1 MEMWIILFTLV
12 FLLAALGFVGWKLAQ
27 YFRRGWKDHVWIWRE
42 TNRGAIFVAF
52 VIGIQMVGFAIRDG
66 IDDKVVFYAVMT
78 VIGVAMPY
86 LAYIAGRL
94 LGMWH
99 RSRQGHTLS

>member
-12 FLLAALGFVGWKLAQ
+12 FLLAALGFLGWKLAQ
-27 YFRRGWKDHVWIWRE
+27 YFRRGWKDHVWIWQE
-42 TNRGAIFVAF
+42 ANRAAIFVAF
-52 VIGIQMVGFAIRDG
+52 IIGFQTVSYAIRDG
-66 IDDKVVFYAVMT
+66 IDDKVVYYALMT
-78 VIGVAMPY
+78 VTGVAMPY

-99 RSRQGHTLS
+99 RARQRRTLS